1 MSEMFAEPVPSAI
14 SRQERSALLE
24 RVASSQ
30 HFKRAVRL
38 RDFLLYVGQS
48 SIENSGAT
56 IHEQEVGITVFGR
69 QAGYDTSLDNIVRV
83 NATELRKRL
92 ELYFVTEGS
101 EEPVVIE
108 IPRGSYTT
116 VFRPRIV
123 TNEKPQEQEAPL
135 VEEAVAVPAADES
148 DGIVETPMPDKPFA
162 WRSYLPWIFSA
173 LLLGAC
179 IYLSWQN
186 ARLESTISP
195 WKSNPSLRMFWS
207 RFFDSSQPTDVV
219 VADTSFAVAEDI
231 ATRTISLGD
240 YLSYGYKR
248 LSEDPAISPDR
259 RADLGLV
266 LERNNGSVGDFI
278 VARRIL
284 ALDPTTATLQLK
296 FAREYSPETI
306 KTNSVILIGS
316 EQSNPWVELFKD
328 RLNFSMEY
336 DPVEHR
342 PFVKNRNPRPGE
354 QSIYNGT
361 SDPARNEGYS
371 IVAFLPDLSRNGNA
385 LIIAGTDSQAT
396 RSAGEFVTNGDSLEA
411 LRNKLGAPNGFP
423 YFEVLLHNMQITGTP
438 LRSEILAFRN
448 EGQVGPPAEASH
460 STSH

>member
-1 MSEMFAEPVPSAI
+1 MSEMFAEPVASAM

-30 HFKRAVRL
+30 HFKRAARL
-38 RDFLLYVGQS
+38 REFLLYVGQS
-48 SIENSGAT
+48 SIENSGAI
-56 IHEQEVGITVFGR
+56 IHEQEVGMTVFGR
-69 QAGYDTSLDNIVRV
+69 QAAYDTSLDNIVRV

-116 VFRPRIV
+116 VFRPRVV
-123 TNEKPQEQEAPL
+123 TNERPQEQEVPL
-135 VEEAVAVPAADES
+135 VEGAVAVPATDE
-148 DGIVETPMPDKPFA
+148 IVEAPTRDMPVA
-162 WRSYLPWIFSA
+162 WMFSLPWIFSV

-179 IYLSWQN
+179 FYLSWQN
-186 ARLESTISP
+186 ARLERTLSP
-195 WKSNPSLRMFWS
+195 WKSNPALRIFWS
-207 RFFDSSQPTDVV
+207 RFFESGQPTDVV

-231 ATRTISLGD
+231 ASRTISLGD
-240 YLSYGYKR
+240 YISYGYKR
-248 LSEDPAISPDR
+248 LAEDPAIGPDR

-284 ALDPTTATLQLK
+284 ALDPTAAALQLK
-296 FAREYSPETI
+296 FARDYSPEAI

-336 DPVEHR
+336 DPIEHR
-342 PFVKNRNPRPGE
+342 PFVRNRNPGSGE
-354 QSIYNGT
+354 QSVYNGT
-361 SDPARNEGYS
+361 SDPARSEGYS

-411 LRNKLGAPNGFP
+411 LRNKLGARNGFP

-438 LRSEILAFRN
+438 LRSEILAFRD

-460 STSH
+460 STGH

>member
-1 MSEMFAEPVPSAI
+1 MSEMFAEPVASAI
-14 SRQERSALLE
+14 SRQELTALLE

-30 HFKRAVRL
+30 HFKRAARL
-38 RDFLLYVGQS
+38 REFLLYVGQS

-56 IHEQEVGITVFGR
+56 IHEQEVGTTVFGR

-101 EEPVVIE
+101 EELVVIE

-116 VFRPRIV
+116 VFRPRVV
-123 TNEKPQEQEAPL
+123 TNERPQQPETPL
-135 VEEAVAVPAADES
+135 IEEAVAVPATDEV
-148 DGIVETPMPDKPFA
+148 VEAPTRVTPVS
-162 WRSYLPWIFSA
+162 WLSHLPWIVA
-173 LLLGAC
+173 GLLLGAC
-179 IYLSWQN
+179 VYLSWQN
-186 ARLESTISP
+186 ARLESTLSP
-195 WKSNPSLRMFWS
+195 WKSNPALQMFWV
-207 RFFDSSQPTDVV
+207 RFFDSAQPTDVV

-231 ATRTISLGD
+231 ASRTISLGD

-248 LSEDPAISPDR
+248 LAEDPAISPDR

-284 ALDPTTATLQLK
+284 ALDPTAAALQLK
-296 FAREYSPETI
+296 FARDYSPEAI

-336 DPVEHR
+336 DPAEHR
-342 PFVKNRNPRPGE
+342 PFVRNRNPRPGE
-354 QSIYNGT
+354 QSVYNGT
-361 SDPARNEGYS
+361 SGPARNEGYS

-411 LRNKLGAPNGFP
+411 LRNKLGARDGFP

-448 EGQVGPPAEASH
+448 EGQVGLPAEASRG
-460 STSH
+460 TSH

>member
-1 MSEMFAEPVPSAI
+1 MVAEPAASAS
-14 SRQERSALLE
+14 SREERSALLE

-30 HFKRAVRL
+30 HFKRAARL
-38 RDFLLYVGQS
+38 REFLLYVGQS

-108 IPRGSYTT
+108 MPRGSYTT
-116 VFRPRIV
+116 VFRSRMV
-123 TNEKPQEQEAPL
+123 TNETPQQ
-135 VEEAVAVPAADES
+135 EEAALVQETVAVPGAEEV
-148 DGIVETPMPDKPFA
+148 VEAPTRDMPVA
-162 WRSYLPWIFSA
+162 WRAYLPWVVSV
-173 LLLGAC
+173 LLLVAC
-179 IYLSWQN
+179 VGLSWQN

-195 WKSNPSLRMFWS
+195 WKSNPALRMFWS
-207 RFFDSSQPTDVV
+207 RFFDSTQPTDVV
-219 VADTSFAVAEDI
+219 VADTSFAVAEDM
-231 ATRTISLGD
+231 ASRTISLGD

-266 LERNNGSVGDFI
+266 LERNNGSVGDFM

-284 ALDPTTATLQLK
+284 ALDPTAATLQLK
-296 FAREYSPETI
+296 FARDYSPETI

-342 PFVKNRNPRPGE
+342 PFVKNRDPKPGE
-354 QSIYNGT
+354 QIIYNGT
-361 SDPARNEGYS
+361 SDPVRREGYS

-396 RSAGEFVTNGDSLEA
+396 RSAGEFVTNAESLEA
-411 LRNKLGAPNGFP
+411 LRKKLGAQDGFP

-448 EGQVGPPAEASH
+448 EGQTGLTSEASH
-460 STSH
+460 GGSH

>member
-1 MSEMFAEPVPSAI
+1 MSEMFAEPVASAI

-30 HFKRAVRL
+30 HFKRAARL
-38 RDFLLYVGQS
+38 REFLLYVGQS

-56 IHEQEVGITVFGR
+56 IHEQEVGTTVFGR

-116 VFRPRIV
+116 IFRPRVV
-123 TNEKPQEQEAPL
+123 TNERPLEQEVPL
-135 VEEAVAVPAADES
+135 VEEAVAVPATDE
-148 DGIVETPMPDKPFA
+148 IVKTSTRVTPVA
-162 WRSYLPWIFSA
+162 WRSYLPWIFSV

-179 IYLSWQN
+179 VYLSWQN
-186 ARLESTISP
+186 ARLESTLSP
-195 WKSNPSLRMFWS
+195 WKSNPALRMFWS
-207 RFFDSSQPTDVV
+207 RFLDSGQPTDVV

-231 ATRTISLGD
+231 ASRTISLGD

-248 LSEDPAISPDR
+248 LAEDPAISPDR

-284 ALDPTTATLQLK
+284 ALDPTAAALQLN
-296 FAREYSPETI
+296 FARDYSPEAI

-336 DPVEHR
+336 DPTEHR
-342 PFVKNRNPRPGE
+342 PFVRNRNPKPGE
-354 QSIYNGT
+354 QSVYNGT

-396 RSAGEFVTNGDSLEA
+396 RSAGEFVTNGDSLET
-411 LRNKLGAPNGFP
+411 LRNKLGAHNGFP

-448 EGQVGPPAEASH
+448 EGQVGLPEASH
-460 STSH
+460 GASH

>member
-1 MSEMFAEPVPSAI
+1 MFAERVPPVASW
-14 SRQERSALLE
+14 QERAALLE

-30 HFKRAVRL
+30 HFKRASRL
-38 RDFLLYVGQS
+38 REFLLYVGQS
-48 SIENSGAT
+48 SIENGGAT

-69 QAGYDTSLDNIVRV
+69 QPGYDTSLDNIVRV

-101 EEPVVIE
+101 EEPVIIE

-116 VFRPRIV
+116 IFRPRAF
-123 TNEKPQEQEAPL
+123 TNESPAEQEVPL
-135 VEEAVAVPAADES
+135 AEEAVAVPAADEVQVIEPQAPNIS
-148 DGIVETPMPDKPFA
+148 APRT
-162 WRSYLPWIFSA
+162 SYLPWIFS
-173 LLLGAC
+173 LFLLGAC
-179 IYLSWQN
+179 VYFSWQN
-186 ARLESTISP
+186 ARLERAISP
-195 WKSNPSLRMFWS
+195 WKSNPALRVFWS
-207 RFFDSSQPTDVV
+207 RFFDSGQPTDVV

-231 ATRTISLGD
+231 ASRTISLGD

-248 LSEDPAISPDR
+248 LAEDPALSPDR

-278 VARRIL
+278 VAKRIL
-284 ALDPTTATLQLK
+284 ALDPTAATLQLK

-342 PFVKNRNPRPGE
+342 PFVKNRTPKPGE
-354 QSIYNGT
+354 QSVYNGT
-361 SDPARNEGYS
+361 SDPVRNEGYS

-411 LRNKLGAPNGFP
+411 LRNKLGARNGFP

-448 EGQVGPPAEASH
+448 EGQIGLTPEARDGASH
-460 STSH
+460 